1 MVSFS
6 CLDMS
11 RAWSSGLATLVAGLL
26 LCTGLET
33 GPRVPLTTRRSEGEH
48 G

>member
-11 RAWSSGLATLVAGLL
+11 RAWSSGLATLVAELL

-33 GPRVPLTTRRSEGEH
+33 SPPSSLDHTTLG